1 MIATFCLR
9 LALGMLGTLVLLPAR
24 QMHPR
29 FFRTHFLTVLG
40 LCIVAFGMGWST
52 HFGVPMLA
60 ACVFG
65 FLGAVAWI
73 FERPPIGWTLVAVTG
88 AAIFVAL
95 WCFDPPLAGAT
106 LRPHQPG
113 EGYDHSILDTV
124 IPLTP
129 RSGRV
134 ADDLTAAALLGSA
147 MTAMLVGHSYLISP
161 GLSIQP
167 LMRQLYALGIAILLR
182 AAVAGAALWFWTADH
197 ELTNLNDE
205 TVLWLPVRWLVGL
218 AGPLGFGWLAYRT
231 AKIRSTQSATGI
243 LYVVVILT
251 FLGELTSL
259 LLMRETGL
267 PL

>member
-9 LALGMLGTLVLLPAR
+9 LALGMLGTLFLLPAR

-29 FFRTHFLTVLG
+29 FFRTQFLTTLG
-40 LCIVAFGMGWST
+40 LALVAAVLSWGT
-52 HFGVPMLA
+52 QLGVAAVVAAVLA
-60 ACVFG
+60 

-73 FERPPIGWTLVAVTG
+73 FERPPIGWTLVVLTG
-88 AAIFVAL
+88 GTAL
-95 WCFDPPLAGAT
+95 IALALIEPPTINRTPLAG
-106 LRPHQPG
+106 R
-113 EGYDHSILDTV
+113 I
-124 IPLTP
+124 
-129 RSGRV
+129 
-134 ADDLTAAALLGSA
+134 ADDITASALLGSA

-161 GLSIQP
+161 GLSIKP
-167 LMRQLYALGIAILLR
+167 LMRQLYALGIAIVLR
-182 AAVAGAALWFWTADH
+182 VAVAGTALWFWTADH

-205 TVLWLPVRWLVGL
+205 TVLWLPARWLIGL
-218 AGPLGFGWLAYRT
+218 AGPLVFGWMAYRT

>member
-9 LALGMLGTLVLLPAR
+9 LALGMLGTLFLLSPR

-40 LCIVAFGMGWST
+40 LC
-52 HFGVPMLA
+52 LA
-60 ACVFG
+60 ATILNWGAWLGFLSPAAVVLA

-73 FERPPIGWTLVAVTG
+73 FERPPIGWTLVVLTG
-88 AAIFVAL
+88 AASLTAL
-95 WCFDPPLAGAT
+95 AFAEPPTIYRTPLAGRLA
-106 LRPHQPG
+106 
-113 EGYDHSILDTV
+113 S
-124 IPLTP
+124 
-129 RSGRV
+129 
-134 ADDLTAAALLGSA
+134 DLTAAALLGTA
-147 MTAMLVGHSYLISP
+147 MTAMLVGHSYLISL

-167 LMRQLYALGIAILLR
+167 LMRHLYALGIAILLR
-182 AAVAGAALWFWTADH
+182 VAVAGSALWFWTADH
-197 ELTNLNDE
+197 ELTNVNDE

-218 AGPLGFGWLAYRT
+218 AGPLVFGWMAYRT

>member
-9 LALGMLGTLVLLPAR
+9 LALGMLGTLFLLPAR

-40 LCIVAFGMGWST
+40 LCLVATVLNWATPLGIAA
-52 HFGVPMLA
+52 VVAAVLA
-60 ACVFG
+60 
-65 FLGAVAWI
+65 FLGTVAWI
-73 FERPPIGWTLVAVTG
+73 FERPPIGWTLVVLTG
-88 AAIFVAL
+88 AAGLTAL
-95 WCFDPPLAGAT
+95 ALAEPLSVDRTPLAC
-106 LRPHQPG
+106 
-113 EGYDHSILDTV
+113 
-124 IPLTP
+124 
-129 RSGRV
+129 RV
-134 ADDLTAAALLGSA
+134 ADDLTAAALLGTA
-147 MTAMLVGHSYLISP
+147 LTAMLVGHSYLISP

-167 LMRQLYALGIAILLR
+167 LMRQLYALGIAIVLR
-182 AAVAGAALWFWTADH
+182 AAGAGAALWFWTADH
-197 ELTNLNDE
+197 DLTNLNDE
-205 TVLWLPVRWLVGL
+205 TVLWLPVRWLIGL
-218 AGPLGFGWLAYRT
+218 AGPLAFGWMAYRT

>member
-9 LALGMLGTLVLLPAR
+9 LALGMLGTLFLRPAR

-29 FFRTHFLTVLG
+29 FFRTHFLTVLS
-40 LCIVAFGMGWST
+40 LALVAFVLGWDAKFAIPAS
-52 HFGVPMLA
+52 V
-60 ACVFG
+60 ACVLA

-73 FERPPIGWTLVAVTG
+73 FERPPIGWTLVGLTG
-88 AAIFVAL
+88 AAIFAAL
-95 WCFDPPLAGAT
+95 WLVDAPPSYLPA
-106 LRPHQPG
+106 
-113 EGYDHSILDTV
+113 
-124 IPLTP
+124 TP
-129 RSGRV
+129 RAGRV

-147 MTAMLVGHSYLISP
+147 MTSMLVGHSYLISP

-167 LMRQLYALGIAILLR
+167 LMRQLYALGVAIFLRIAI
-182 AAVAGAALWFWTADH
+182 AGTALWFWTADH
-197 ELTNLNDE
+197 DLTNLNDE
-205 TVLWLPVRWLVGL
+205 TVLWLPVRWLIGL
-218 AGPLGFGWLAYRT
+218 AGPLVFGWMAYRT

-251 FLGELTSL
+251 FLGELMNL